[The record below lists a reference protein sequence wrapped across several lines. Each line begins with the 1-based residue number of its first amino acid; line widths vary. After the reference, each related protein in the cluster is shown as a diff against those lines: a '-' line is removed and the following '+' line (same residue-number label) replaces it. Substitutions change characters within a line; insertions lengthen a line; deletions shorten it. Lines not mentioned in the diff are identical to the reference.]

1 MLPWLILSSN
11 NKQWNRGRY
20 CRHVT
25 SYAAKFID
33 VYRGYII
40 FLESGA

>member
-25 SYAAKFID
+25 SCAAKFID